1 MRFIKTLFV
10 GLVLTV
16 ASSFVAVLAVRK
28 SVPVFGGEED
38 AEFSVLAAMGGVEF
52 EASTRHLTEARAT
65 AFIGGVELDLSGA
78 ELAPGAYL
86 TLRAVMGGM
95 DVIVPAHWRVEVMA
109 RAVMGGIGNLTEPD
123 SVTDDAPLLLVDAL
137 AVMGGIEI
145 HAQEAS

>member
-10 GLVLTV
+10 GLVLTI
-16 ASSFVAVLAVRK
+16 ASSLVAVVAVRK
-28 SVPVFGGEED
+28 SVPVFGGEDD

-52 EASTRHLTEARAT
+52 QARTQHLTEARAT
-65 AFIGGVELDLSGA
+65 AFMGGVELDLSGA

-95 DVIVPAHWRVEVMA
+95 DLIVPAHWRVEVMA
-109 RAVMGGIGNLTEPD
+109 RAVMGGIGNLTDPD
-123 SVTDDAPLLLVDAL
+123 SVADDAPLLLVDAL

-145 HAQEAS
+145 HAQETS